1 MTVDQLQYVH
11 GIRTVKSPI
20 CNKIYP
26 PPFFPK
32 SDLPNNFKINIVER
46 VKIDTPNTRIVIH
59 ESLEHSFNKSSDIL
73 HCDSKI
79 FRRTKK
85 KMKNKKYYN
94 VQSEQFKKLIK
105 KIRGKI
111 HSLNTHIGTLYMT
124 TRHTSKMLTVTYD
137 IISLTAILKHDFH
150 NKSLICSK

>member
-46 VKIDTPNTRIVIH
+46 VKIDTPNRNIH
-59 ESLEHSFNKSSDIL
+59 DRSRSWLATDNFN
-73 HCDSKI
+73 
-79 FRRTKK
+79 
-85 KMKNKKYYN
+85 
-94 VQSEQFKKLIK
+94 
-105 KIRGKI
+105 
-111 HSLNTHIGTLYMT
+111 
-124 TRHTSKMLTVTYD
+124 
-137 IISLTAILKHDFH
+137 
-150 NKSLICSK
+150 